1 MDGQP
6 RRHSPRRAS
15 ILIVD
20 DHEIAR
26 SGLRR
31 MLAGAKDLAVIGEAV
46 DGREALELARR
57 LCPNMVLMD
66 VRMPDLDGITATRM
80 LKQDLSTTS
89 VIMVTMYQ
97 NADYLYQALK
107 AGAAGYLLKDA
118 SKRQVLA
125 TVRQVLWGGA
135 LLHPELTVPL
145 LRRLAAETTL
155 PAEPPLEQ
163 LTPREREVLCL
174 VVQGKPNHEIAAQLR
189 VSPHT
194 VKARVE
200 QIIAKL
206 GVSDRT
212 QAAVRAVEFGYAGHC
227 LGVSPSPGP
236 ASHLADAGLAGWTMS
251 GGSACGYGER

>member
-1 MDGQP
+1 MAGQP
-6 RRHSPRRAS
+6 PRRSPRRAS

-46 DGREALELARR
+46 GGREALEL
-57 LCPNMVLMD
+57 CHHVSPDVVLMD
-66 VRMPDLDGITATRM
+66 VRMPDLDGITATRA
-80 LKQDLSTTS
+80 LKQEFPAPS

-118 SKRQVLA
+118 SKRQVL
-125 TVRQVLWGGA
+125 RGDG

-145 LRRLAAETTL
+145 LRRLAAETTP
-155 PAEPPLEQ
+155 PAKPPLEQ
-163 LTPREREVLCL
+163 LTPCERAVLCL
-174 VVQGKPNHEIAAQLR
+174 VVQGKTNHEIAFHLQ
-189 VSPHT
+189 VSIST

-200 QIIAKL
+200 QIMAKL
-206 GVSDRT
+206 GLSDRT
-212 QAAVRAVEFGYAGHC
+212 QAAVRAVELGFAGQC
-227 LGVSPSPGP
+227 LGVSP
-236 ASHLADAGLAGWTMS
+236 
-251 GGSACGYGER
+251 